1 MFSCYDWASPVPWF
15 AARNK
20 SEGGRFTTALENATP
35 TGSAMSDGKDKTART
50 DTRAPDRP
58 DAAATASPTLPAG
71 ARQAPLARSATDA
84 DVADFV
90 RRVKELGPQVAVG
103 RGRLVFAMDA
113 TMSRQP
119 TWDMALALQAD
130 MFKAVKAVGGLDVQL
145 VYFRGTAECRASK
158 WVSDPDALA
167 ALMTQ
172 VHCAGG
178 YTQIGKVLS
187 HARAEAAKRR
197 VSALVYVGDCMEEE
211 IDDLCGRAGELALL
225 GVPVFLFQE
234 GADARAE
241 QAFREIARL
250 TKGAYCRFD
259 AGSAAQ
265 LRELLSAVAVYA
277 AGGRKALQALT
288 GRGARALL
296 QQLK

>member
-1 MFSCYDWASPVPWF
+1 
-15 AARNK
+15 
-20 SEGGRFTTALENATP
+20 
-35 TGSAMSDGKDKTART
+35 MSDGKGKAKT
-50 DTRAPDRP
+50 DTRPADVPNAAGAATGKLPSQPRQGP
-58 DAAATASPTLPAG
+58 VVSAAA
-71 ARQAPLARSATDA
+71 DA
-84 DVADFV
+84 DVAEFV
-90 RRVKELGPQVAVG
+90 RRMKELGPRATTG

-130 MFKAVKAVGGLDVQL
+130 MFRAVKAVGGLDVQL
-145 VYFRGTAECRASK
+145 VFFRGAGECRASK

-172 VHCAGG
+172 VNCAGG
-178 YTQIGKVLS
+178 YTQIRKVLS
-187 HARAEAAKRR
+187 HARAEAAKKP
-197 VSALVYVGDCMEEE
+197 VNALVYVGDCMEEDV
-211 IDDLCGRAGELALL
+211 DDLCGRAGELALL

-241 QAFREIARL
+241 RAFREIARL

-265 LRELLSAVAVYA
+265 LRDLLSAVAVYA
-277 AGGRKALQALT
+277 AGGRKALAALG

-296 QQLK
+296 QQLE

>member
-1 MFSCYDWASPVPWF
+1 MFIGNGFDPRLSIRIGKMTSDPKSKAKTGTPGAEMP
-15 AARNK
+15 AA
-20 SEGGRFTTALENATP
+20 
-35 TGSAMSDGKDKTART
+35 
-50 DTRAPDRP
+50 APDHVP
-58 DAAATASPTLPAG
+58 AQTGQNPPAHVAA
-71 ARQAPLARSATDA
+71 DA
-84 DVADFV
+84 DIADFV
-90 RRVKELGPQVAVG
+90 RRMKELAPHAGTA

-119 TWDMALALQAD
+119 TWDMALALQA
-130 MFKAVKAVGGLDVQL
+130 VKAVGGLDVQL
-145 VYFRGTAECRASK
+145 VYFRGAGECRASR
-158 WVSDPDALA
+158 WVSDPEALA
-167 ALMTQ
+167 TLMTR

-187 HARAEAAKRR
+187 HARKESGRKP
-197 VSALVYVGDCMEEE
+197 VNALVYVGDCMEED

-234 GADARAE
+234 RGDARAE
-241 QAFREIARL
+241 KAFREIARL

-265 LRELLSAVAVYA
+265 LKELLSAVAVYA
-277 AGGRKALQALT
+277 AGGRKALQALS

>member
-1 MFSCYDWASPVPWF
+1 
-15 AARNK
+15 
-20 SEGGRFTTALENATP
+20 
-35 TGSAMSDGKDKTART
+35 MSDGKDKTRT
-50 DTRAPDRP
+50 DTRAPDKP
-58 DAAATASPTLPAG
+58 DAAAAVPGKLPAG
-71 ARQAPLARSATDA
+71 ARQAPVAGSATDA

-90 RRVKELGPQVAVG
+90 RRVKELGPQTATG
-103 RGRLVFAMDA
+103 RGRLIFAMDA

-130 MFKAVKAVGGLDVQL
+130 MFHAVKAVGGLDVQL

-167 ALMTQ
+167 TLMTQ

-178 YTQIGKVLS
+178 YTQIRKVLS
-187 HARAEAAKRR
+187 HARAESGKRR

-241 QAFREIARL
+241 KAFREIARL

-265 LRELLSAVAVYA
+265 LRELLAAVAVYA

-296 QQLK
+296 QQLE

>member
-1 MFSCYDWASPVPWF
+1 
-15 AARNK
+15 
-20 SEGGRFTTALENATP
+20 
-35 TGSAMSDGKDKTART
+35 MSDGKGKAKT
-50 DTRAPDRP
+50 DTRPADVPNAAGATTGKLPSQPRQGP
-58 DAAATASPTLPAG
+58 VVSAAA
-71 ARQAPLARSATDA
+71 DA
-84 DVADFV
+84 DVAEFV
-90 RRVKELGPQVAVG
+90 RRMKELGPRTTTG

-130 MFKAVKAVGGLDVQL
+130 MFRAVKAVGGLDVQL
-145 VYFRGTAECRASK
+145 VFFRGAGECRASK

-172 VHCAGG
+172 VNCAGG
-178 YTQIGKVLS
+178 YTQIRKVLS
-187 HARAEAAKRR
+187 HARAEAAKKP
-197 VSALVYVGDCMEEE
+197 VNALVYVGDCMEEDV
-211 IDDLCGRAGELALL
+211 DDLCGRAGELALL

-241 QAFREIARL
+241 RAFREIARL

-265 LRELLSAVAVYA
+265 LRDLLSAVAVYA
-277 AGGRKALQALT
+277 AGGRKALAALG

>member
-1 MFSCYDWASPVPWF
+1 
-15 AARNK
+15 
-20 SEGGRFTTALENATP
+20 
-35 TGSAMSDGKDKTART
+35 MSDGKKAKTDPWAARTSQPQAPPSPPSTARE
-50 DTRAPDRP
+50 
-58 DAAATASPTLPAG
+58 
-71 ARQAPLARSATDA
+71 APLDRALRDRE
-84 DVADFV
+84 VADFV
-90 RRVKELGPQVAVG
+90 RRLKDLGPPTAAR
-103 RGRLVFAMDA
+103 RGRLIFAMDA

-119 TWDMALALQAD
+119 TWDMALALQSD
-130 MFKAVKAVGGLDVQL
+130 MFGAVKVVGGLDVQL

-158 WVSDPDALA
+158 WVTDPDALA
-167 ALMTQ
+167 ALMTG
-172 VHCAGG
+172 VSCAGG
-178 YTQIGKVLS
+178 YTQIRKVLS
-187 HARAEAAKRR
+187 HARREATKRP

-234 GADARAE
+234 GADARAAT
-241 QAFREIARL
+241 AFREIARL

-259 AGSAAQ
+259 AGSAGQ

-277 AGGRKALQALT
+277 AGGRQALEALS

>member
-1 MFSCYDWASPVPWF
+1 
-15 AARNK
+15 
-20 SEGGRFTTALENATP
+20 
-35 TGSAMSDGKDKTART
+35 MSDGKGKAKT
-50 DTRAPDRP
+50 DTRPADAPNAAGATTGKLPSQSRQGP
-58 DAAATASPTLPAG
+58 VVSAAA
-71 ARQAPLARSATDA
+71 DA
-84 DVADFV
+84 DVAEFV
-90 RRVKELGPQVAVG
+90 RRMKELGPRTTTG

-130 MFKAVKAVGGLDVQL
+130 MFRAVKAVGGLDVQL
-145 VYFRGTAECRASK
+145 VFFRGAGECRASK

-172 VHCAGG
+172 VNCAGG
-178 YTQIGKVLS
+178 YTQIRKVLS
-187 HARAEAAKRR
+187 HARAEAAKKP
-197 VSALVYVGDCMEEE
+197 VNALVYVGDCMEEDV
-211 IDDLCGRAGELALL
+211 DDLCGRAGELALL

-241 QAFREIARL
+241 HAFREIARL

-265 LRELLSAVAVYA
+265 LRDLLSAVAVYA
-277 AGGRKALQALT
+277 AGGRKALAALG